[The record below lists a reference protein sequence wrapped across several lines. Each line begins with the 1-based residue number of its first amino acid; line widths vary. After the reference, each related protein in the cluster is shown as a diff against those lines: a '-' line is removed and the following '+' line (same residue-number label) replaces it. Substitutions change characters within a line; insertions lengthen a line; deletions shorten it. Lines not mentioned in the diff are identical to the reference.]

1 MSYPI
6 QPTSQPSA
14 PPVPSTEPS
23 GSPTDAEIR
32 ALATQLADMADPGI
46 TPAQYLK
53 GVVTATD
60 YSTMTATIT
69 LQGSTNTIAGVKID
83 SGATAVVGDVVNVVM
98 QGTALLIVSRS
109 SALSSSTDS
118 AGGWIKPT
126 LGSGF
131 THNGNSEGDF
141 MYRLY
146 NGGGTMR
153 VEYKGAVAISGTPTA
168 VLGSA
173 LGTSYRPSAKRRIL
187 VNGVFVS
194 FNTDGT
200 IALDTSAFPAHV
212 HSLGTSG
219 GASNDHTHNSYD
231 PQNAL
236 YYTTTGGSTGHT
248 HAMGNSTGTTS
259 GGTPSFL
266 SFHGVFYYL

>member
-6 QPTSQPSA
+6 QPTSQPST
-14 PPVPSTEPS
+14 PPVPSTEPDA
-23 GSPTDAEIR
+23 SPSDAEIR

-69 LQGSTNTIAGVKID
+69 LEGSTSTIAGVKID
-83 SGATAVVGDVVNVVM
+83 SGATAVVGDVVNVIK

-109 SALSSSTDS
+109 SALSSATDTL
-118 AGGWIKPT
+118 GGWIKPT

-131 THNGNSEGDF
+131 THNGNSEGDIQ
-141 MYRLY
+141 YRLVND
-146 NGGGTMR
+146 NGDMR
-153 VEYKGAVAISGTPTA
+153 MDWQGCAAISGTPTA
-168 VLGSA
+168 LLGSA
-173 LGTSYRPSAKRRIL
+173 LATSYRPSAKRRIL
-187 VNGVFVS
+187 VNGVFVV
-194 FNTDGT
+194 FGTDGT
-200 IALDTSAFPAHV
+200 VTLDTSAFPAHV

-219 GASNDHTHNSYD
+219 GGGDVHDHSHAAQVQEVSFVETHV
-231 PQNAL
+231 
-236 YYTTTGGSTGHT
+236 
-248 HAMGNSTGTTS
+248 HAMGSSTGTTS